1 MNNVWSKKM
10 KPGTRFILCLA
21 AYSVLISSCK
31 KEAPGNL
38 PSEKPAFNF
47 MVQSVLGDVKII
59 RTPGEK
65 KAIPGDMLAINDII
79 ITGKQSVADL
89 TYGSSGIIRI
99 SEKSTL
105 AITVIAGDASSE
117 SIIKLDK
124 GKIFLTLG
132 KLQNT
137 GFKVRTPTVVASVRG
152 TSFVVS
158 ADVVKGAR
166 LSVMKGTVTVL
177 PVQKGEAIEGKEIS
191 VGAGQKMD
199 YVSRNTVDRI
209 LQGRAEI
216 SVTPM
221 TEAEIIEIKNTATGI
236 MVDQIRDVDEEIRT
250 EVKKDVI
257 QADPGILRQQASDA
271 SGSQVTGSPV
281 KVQNDA
287 LLKKNIESERLAAK
301 QRRLEEEQK
310 KREHEELLK
319 KQAEEEDARARA
331 RREKASSIPTL

>member
-1 MNNVWSKKM
+1 M
-10 KPGTRFILCLA
+10 KTRTGIILLVIA
-21 AYSVLISSCK
+21 AEIFMSACK
-31 KEAPGNL
+31 KEVPGDAQA
-38 PSEKPAFNF
+38 EKPVFNF
-47 MVQSVLGDVKII
+47 KVQSVFGDVKVI
-59 RTPGEK
+59 TASGEK
-65 KAIPGDMLAINDII
+65 KAAAGDLVAISDTI
-79 ITGKQSVADL
+79 ITGKKSIADL

-99 SEKSTL
+99 SENSRVSI
-105 AITVIAGDASSE
+105 AVIAGDTSAE
-117 SIIKLDK
+117 SMINLDR
-124 GKIFLTLG
+124 GKVFLTLG